1 MDVNVLIR
9 GQSNALLFADR
20 GGPWALEQGL
30 EAQLGV
36 DVHMLYEWGTDSS
49 TIHSGT
55 AFMSWDTD
63 GQQASL
69 LNYVRELPADIKDNP
84 TAILWMHNEYDQ
96 NDWSLTKDSWLA
108 EVQADAAMLRDALG
122 QGADTTPYT
131 FVPIRYP
138 YGGNFAPIGEG
149 MAALDA
155 DPDFN
160 AEISWAAESLAMD
173 GGPEPGNNGSHMGDA
188 DAVNLG
194 NSLVAGM
201 AETLRPLANGSEPV
215 VEPPTDLVPT
225 PVPPD
230 PRVVEAGSGPDEL
243 VLRISQDAYEGS
255 AEYTVSVDG
264 AQVGGTFEASAW
276 RSAGQSDTL
285 TLRGDWGPGEHRVE
299 VRFLND
305 RWDGSAATDRNL
317 HLDGA
322 AYNGQ
327 ALEGASAA
335 LMDAGAAAFSFA
347 EEAPSSEPVAPPPPA
362 DIRVGDGP
370 DALVLAISQDAYD
383 GPAQYTVSV
392 DGAQVGETFTASA
405 WRSAGQSDTLTLRG
419 DWGPGEHSV
428 EVRFL
433 NDAWGGTA
441 DTDRNLHLDGATYNG
456 QALGGA
462 PATLWDAGSAWL
474 AFAEEE
480 AEPGPVPVV
489 RTGTDAADLFEAD
502 AAGGTFTGGGG
513 RDLFLFEAGD
523 GHVTVTDFAP
533 RADKLVFVDFD
544 REDVA
549 AAAAT
554 RDGADGLLVTY
565 GGEGGG
571 TVFLAG
577 VAELGPRDL
586 AFG

>member
-96 NDWSLTKDSWLA
+96 NDWGLTKDSWLA

-230 PRVVEAGSGPDEL
+230 PKVVEAGSGPDEL

-347 EEAPSSEPVAPPPPA
+347 EEAPPPPEF
-362 DIRVGDGP
+362 GTGP
-370 DALVLAISQDAYD
+370 DALVLAISQDAYEGD
-383 GPAQYTVSV
+383 AQYTVSV
-392 DGAQVGETFTASA
+392 DGAQVGGTFTASA
-405 WRSAGQSDTLTLRG
+405 SHAAGQSDTLTLRG
-419 DWGPGEHSV
+419 DWGPGEHRV

-433 NDAWGGTA
+433 NDLYGGTA
-441 DTDRNLHLDGATYNG
+441 ATDRNLHLDGATYNG
-456 QALGGA
+456 QAVEGSA
-462 PATLWDAGSAWL
+462 ATLWDAGATGFS
-474 AFAEEE
+474 FAEE
-480 AEPGPVPVV
+480 APVPGPAPVV
-489 RTGTDAADLFEAD
+489 RTGTAAADLFEAE
-502 AAGGTFTGGGG
+502 AAGGVFTGGGG
-513 RDLFLFEAGD
+513 RDLFVFEAGD
-523 GHVTVTDFAP
+523 GHVTVTDFAS
-533 RADKLVFVDFD
+533 RTDKLVFVDLD
-544 REDVA
+544 RADVA
-549 AAAAT
+549 TAQAAEAGVA
-554 RDGADGLLVTY
+554 GLLVTY
-565 GGEGGG
+565 GGEDGG
-571 TVFLAG
+571 TVFLQG
-577 VAELGPRDL
+577 VTALAARDMVF
-586 AFG
+586 A